1 MHRFV
6 LCINAIYHRCS
17 APVCVYSLDWLE
29 AIRDDLRK
37 ATIVRIPSK
46 EGYYEYVVNPLSSGV
61 PEIPTEALWGCAF
74 EVARISDVKRSNKIV
89 TPEAMGIQIATA
101 LSLVTGVPMLVIRKK
116 SYMLPSEIKI
126 VKRTGYAEEA
136 MYANGL
142 QSGDSV
148 LLVDSIIATG
158 GTYAA
163 IIKELLSHGIKL
175 ADAVSVIERVEFR
188 GVERVA
194 RETGVKVKTLI
205 RLRLEDGKPH
215 IE

>member
-1 MHRFV
+1 
-6 LCINAIYHRCS
+6 
-17 APVCVYSLDWLE
+17 LDWLE
-29 AIRDDLRK
+29 AIREDLRK

-46 EGYYEYVVNPLSSGV
+46 QGYYEYVVNPLSSGV

-74 EVARISDVKRSNKIV
+74 EVARVSEVKRSNKII

-101 LSLVTGVPMLVIRKK
+101 LSLVTGIPMLVIRKK
-116 SYMLPSEIKI
+116 SYMLPNEIKI
-126 VKRTGYAEEA
+126 VKRTGYAEET

-142 QSGDSV
+142 RSGDSV

-158 GTYAA
+158 GTYVA
-163 IIKELLSHGIKL
+163 IIKELVSQGITI
-175 ADAVSVIERVEFR
+175 ADAVSVIERVELE
-188 GVERVA
+188 GVKHVE

-205 RLRLEDGKPH
+205 KLRLKDGKPS

>member
-1 MHRFV
+1 
-6 LCINAIYHRCS
+6 
-17 APVCVYSLDWLE
+17 LDWLE
-29 AIRDDLRK
+29 AIREDLRK

-74 EVARISDVKRSNKIV
+74 EVARISDVKRSNKII
-89 TPEAMGIQIATA
+89 TPEAMGIQIAAA

-126 VKRTGYAEEA
+126 VKRTGYAEET

-158 GTYAA
+158 GTYVA

-188 GVERVA
+188 GVERVEN
-194 RETGVKVKTLI
+194 ETGVKVKTLI
-205 RLRLEDGKPH
+205 RLRLKDGKPF

>member
-1 MHRFV
+1 M
-6 LCINAIYHRCS
+6 
-17 APVCVYSLDWLE
+17 DWLE
-29 AIRDDLRK
+29 TIREDLRK

-46 EGYYEYVVNPLSSGV
+46 QGHYDCVVNPLSSEV

-74 EVARISDVKRSNKIV
+74 EVARVGDVKRCNKIV

-101 LSLVTGVPMLVIRKK
+101 LSLVTGIPMLVIRKK
-116 SYMLPSEIKI
+116 SYMLPTEFKI
-126 VKRTGYAEEA
+126 VKKTGYAEET

-142 QSGDSV
+142 ESGDSV

-163 IIKELLSHGIKL
+163 IIKELLRHGIGF
-175 ADAVSVIERVEFR
+175 ADAIAVIERVEFR
-188 GVERVA
+188 GVERVEK
-194 RETGVKVKTLI
+194 ETGVKVKTLT
-205 RLRLEDGKPH
+205 RLRLDHGKPH

>member
-1 MHRFV
+1 M
-6 LCINAIYHRCS
+6 
-17 APVCVYSLDWLE
+17 DWLE
-29 AIRDDLRK
+29 AIREDLRK

-46 EGYYEYVVNPLSSGV
+46 QGYYEYVVNPLSSGV

-74 EVARISDVKRSNKIV
+74 EVARVSEVKRSNKIV

-101 LSLVTGVPMLVIRKK
+101 LSLVTGIPMLVIRKK
-116 SYMLPSEIKI
+116 SYMLPNEIKI
-126 VKRTGYAEEA
+126 VKRTGYAEET

-142 QSGDSV
+142 RSGDAV

-158 GTYAA
+158 GTYVA
-163 IIKELLSHGIKL
+163 IIKELVSQGITI
-175 ADAVSVIERVEFR
+175 ADAVSVIERVEYDGLKR
-188 GVERVA
+188 VE

-205 RLRLEDGKPH
+205 KLRLKDGKPS

>member
-1 MHRFV
+1 M
-6 LCINAIYHRCS
+6 
-17 APVCVYSLDWLE
+17 VCVRSLDWLE
-29 AIRDDLRK
+29 TIREDLRK

-74 EVARISDVKRSNKIV
+74 EVARVGNVKQSNKIV

-101 LSLVTGVPMLVIRKK
+101 LSLVTGIPMLVIRKK
-116 SYMLPSEIKI
+116 SYMLPKEIKI
-126 VKRTGYAEEA
+126 IKRTGYAEEV

-142 QSGDSV
+142 ESGDSV

-158 GTYAA
+158 GTYLA
-163 IIKELLSHGIKL
+163 IIKELLSHGIRF
-175 ADAVSVIERVEFR
+175 ADAIAVIERVEFR
-188 GVERVA
+188 GVERVEK
-194 RETGVKVKTLI
+194 ETGIKVKTLI
-205 RLRLEDGKPH
+205 RLRLDHGKPC

>member
-1 MHRFV
+1 
-6 LCINAIYHRCS
+6 
-17 APVCVYSLDWLE
+17 LDWLE
-29 AIRDDLRK
+29 TIREDLRK

-46 EGYYEYVVNPLSSGV
+46 QGYYEYVVNPLSSGV

-74 EVARISDVKRSNKIV
+74 EVARVSEVKRSNKII

-101 LSLVTGVPMLVIRKK
+101 LSLVTGIPMLVIRKK
-116 SYMLPSEIKI
+116 SYMLPNEIKI
-126 VKRTGYAEEA
+126 VKRTGYAEET

-142 QSGDSV
+142 RSGDAV

-158 GTYAA
+158 GTYVA
-163 IIKELLSHGIKL
+163 IIKELVSQGITI
-175 ADAVSVIERVEFR
+175 ADAVSVIERVEYE
-188 GVERVA
+188 GVKRVE

-205 RLRLEDGKPH
+205 KLRLKDGKPS

>member
-1 MHRFV
+1 M
-6 LCINAIYHRCS
+6 
-17 APVCVYSLDWLE
+17 DWLE
-29 AIRDDLRK
+29 AIREDLRK

-46 EGYYEYVVNPLSSGV
+46 QGYYEYVVNPLSSGV

-74 EVARISDVKRSNKIV
+74 EVARVSEVKRSNKIV

-101 LSLVTGVPMLVIRKK
+101 LSLVTGIPMLVIRKK
-116 SYMLPSEIKI
+116 SYMLPNEIKI
-126 VKRTGYAEEA
+126 VKRTGYAEET

-142 QSGDSV
+142 RSGDAV

-158 GTYAA
+158 GTYVA
-163 IIKELLSHGIKL
+163 IIKELVSQGITI
-175 ADAVSVIERVEFR
+175 ADAVSVIERVEYE
-188 GVERVA
+188 GVKRVE

-205 RLRLEDGKPH
+205 KLRLKDGKPS

>member
-1 MHRFV
+1 
-6 LCINAIYHRCS
+6 
-17 APVCVYSLDWLE
+17 LDWLE
-29 AIRDDLRK
+29 TIRDDLRK

-101 LSLVTGVPMLVIRKK
+101 LSLVTGIPMLVIRKK
-116 SYMLPSEIKI
+116 SYMLPTEIKI
-126 VKRTGYAEEA
+126 IKRTGYAEET

-142 QSGDSV
+142 RSGDSV

-158 GTYAA
+158 GTYVA
-163 IIKELLSHGIKL
+163 IIKELLSHGIKF
-175 ADAVSVIERVEFR
+175 ADVVSVIERVEFR
-188 GVERVA
+188 GVERVE
-194 RETGVKVKTLI
+194 RETGAKVKTLI
-205 RLRLEDGKPH
+205 KLRLRDGKPC

>member
-1 MHRFV
+1 M
-6 LCINAIYHRCS
+6 
-17 APVCVYSLDWLE
+17 
-29 AIRDDLRK
+29 RK

-46 EGYYEYVVNPLSSGV
+46 QGYYEYVVNPLSSGV
-61 PEIPTEALWGCAF
+61 PEIPTEALWGCGF

-101 LSLVTGVPMLVIRKK
+101 LSLVTGLPMLVIRKK
-116 SYMLPSEIKI
+116 SYMLPTEIKI
-126 VKRTGYAEEA
+126 VKRTGYAEET

-142 QSGDSV
+142 RSGDSV

-163 IIKELLSHGIKL
+163 IIREFLSRGIKL
-175 ADAVSVIERVEFR
+175 ADAVSVIERVEFG
-188 GVERVA
+188 GVERVKK
-194 RETGVKVKTLI
+194 ETGVRVKTLI
-205 RLRLEDGKPH
+205 KLRLKDGKPI

>member
-1 MHRFV
+1 
-6 LCINAIYHRCS
+6 
-17 APVCVYSLDWLE
+17 LDWLE

-46 EGYYEYVVNPLSSGV
+46 QGHYEYIVNPLSSGV

-74 EVARISDVKRSNKIV
+74 EVARVGDVKRCNKIV

-101 LSLVTGVPMLVIRKK
+101 LSLVTGIPMLVIRKK
-116 SYMLPSEIKI
+116 SYMLPTEIKI
-126 VKRTGYAEEA
+126 VKRTGYAEET

-158 GTYAA
+158 GTYLA
-163 IIKELLSHGIKL
+163 IIKELLSHGIRF
-175 ADAVSVIERVEFR
+175 ADAVAVIERVEFG
-188 GVERVA
+188 GVERVEK
-194 RETGVKVKTLI
+194 ETGVKVKTLI
-205 RLRLEDGKPH
+205 RLRLDHGRR
-215 IE
+215 

>member
-1 MHRFV
+1 
-6 LCINAIYHRCS
+6 
-17 APVCVYSLDWLE
+17 LDWLE
-29 AIRDDLRK
+29 TIRDDLRK
-37 ATIVRIPSK
+37 AVVVRIPSK
-46 EGYYEYVVNPLSSGV
+46 QGYYDYIVNPLSSGV

-74 EVARISDVKRSNKIV
+74 EVARVSDVKRSNKIV

-116 SYMLPSEIKI
+116 SYMLPTEIKI
-126 VKRTGYAEEA
+126 VKRTGYAEEV

-142 QSGDSV
+142 TPGDSV

-158 GTYAA
+158 GTYVA

-175 ADAVSVIERVEFR
+175 ADAVSVIERAEFK
-188 GVERVA
+188 GVERVEK
-194 RETGVKVKTLI
+194 ETGVKVKTLI
-205 RLRLEDGKPH
+205 RLRLRDGKPS